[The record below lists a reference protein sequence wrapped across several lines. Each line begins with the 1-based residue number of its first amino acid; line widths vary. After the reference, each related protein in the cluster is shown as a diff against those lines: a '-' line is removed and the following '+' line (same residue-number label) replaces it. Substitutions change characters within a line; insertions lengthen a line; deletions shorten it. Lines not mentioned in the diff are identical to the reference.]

1 MSNYS
6 YEIEKLSR
14 NLEQFLKEP
23 KLYPFDEI
31 ENSIDQHFFEDNFIR
46 QNLALNLL
54 WIFSK
59 QRILTNNMRIQ
70 AICSW
75 LYQNIKPRLHQEH
88 LYPLVSAYTI
98 VAIEKLTAELNEL
111 PALGHA

>member
-46 QNLALNLL
+46 Q
-54 WIFSK
+54 K
-59 QRILTNNMRIQ
+59 
-70 AICSW
+70 C
-75 LYQNIKPRLHQEH
+75 
-88 LYPLVSAYTI
+88 
-98 VAIEKLTAELNEL
+98 
-111 PALGHA
+111 